1 MARTQDARRGRPRE
15 FLKPVLNVPNLI
27 TLVRLALVPVVAYY
41 LAGEDYEIA
50 LPIFLVAAAT
60 DFADGYI
67 ARRFKL
73 TSRLGAV
80 LDPIADKLS
89 MLVTTVMLA
98 WLALMPLWLAV
109 AIVARDIVIV
119 LGALAYRM
127 AIGPLHI
134 APTWLSKV
142 NTFIEFTVLLL
153 VLATAAGWINAGA
166 WMTTAFLIAFA
177 TVIASGAQYVWIWG
191 RKAMT
196 ERRKR

>member
-1 MARTQDARRGRPRE
+1 
-15 FLKPVLNVPNLI
+15 
-27 TLVRLALVPVVAYY
+27 VAYY

-50 LPIFLVAAAT
+50 LPIFLVAALT

-73 TSRLGAV
+73 TSRLGAA

-89 MLVTTVMLA
+89 MLVTTVMLG

-119 LGALAYRM
+119 SGALAYRM
-127 AIGPLHI
+127 AIGHLDI
-134 APTWLSKV
+134 APTWLSKI
-142 NTFIEFTVLLL
+142 NTTIEFTVLLL
-153 VLATAAGWINAGA
+153 VLAGAAGWMDAGA
-166 WMTTAFLIAFA
+166 WMPAAFLIAFA

-191 RKAMT
+191 RKAWIALT
-196 ERRKR
+196 